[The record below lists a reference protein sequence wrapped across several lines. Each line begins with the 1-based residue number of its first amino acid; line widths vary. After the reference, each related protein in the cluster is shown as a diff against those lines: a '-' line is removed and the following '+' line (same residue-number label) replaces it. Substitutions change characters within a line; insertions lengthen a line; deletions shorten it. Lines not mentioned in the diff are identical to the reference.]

1 MAVLIELKAENF
13 KRLKAVEL
21 KPGKKGIQVIAGR
34 NSQGKSSI
42 LDAIIAALCGKS
54 SIDQVPVRVGED
66 SAIIE
71 AVIDTEPPLRITRK
85 IQQDGKSTL
94 TITQMGEFESKI
106 ARPQQTLDSLVGKV
120 AFDPLAFT
128 RLRPNEQVTMLKDLV
143 GVDTTS
149 IDKDIQIA
157 IQNLQDTRSNYQYH
171 AKQLAE
177 MPQFPDAK
185 PVDVSAELKALEEA
199 RLHNSQQDGITA
211 AVDQLSTA
219 LQEEYEAAES
229 LKLRLK
235 ETEEKIARIEYAIA
249 EATGNSQKKIDTT
262 QLEEKIKGSTA
273 QNREFELHLQWVKAA
288 EQLKQ
293 LEKAGKETNKQI
305 NELREKRLRTMMEA
319 KWPVPGL
326 GFNSSGVTYND
337 LPFTQCSS
345 AEQLRISTA
354 IGLSQ
359 NPTIRLMLIKDG
371 SLLDDESL
379 KMLHEL
385 AVQHQAQIILER
397 VGTGQPGEIV
407 IEDGS
412 VLEA

>member
-42 LDAIIAALCGKS
+42 LDAIIAALCGKA
-54 SIDQVPVRVGED
+54 SIDQVPVRKGED
-66 SAIIE
+66 SATIE

-143 GVDTTS
+143 GVDTS
-149 IDKDIQIA
+149 EVEARIQA
-157 IQNLQDTRSNYQYH
+157 ESERLTESRANYRYQER
-171 AKQLAE
+171 QLE
-177 MPQFPDAK
+177 RLPQFPDAK

-199 RLHNSQQDGITA
+199 RLHNSRQDGIVA
-211 AVDQLSTA
+211 AADQIASEL
-219 LQEEYEAAES
+219 EAGYLEVQR
-229 LKLRLK
+229 LHKLIK
-235 ETEEKIARIEYAIA
+235 ETEKRIMQLEHTLAETTENARE
-249 EATGNSQKKIDTT
+249 KIDTT
-262 QLEEKIKGSTA
+262 ELEEKIKRSA
-273 QNREFELHLQWVKAA
+273 
-288 EQLKQ
+288 
-293 LEKAGKETNKQI
+293 QI
-305 NELREKRLRTMMEA
+305 NSEYEAQQQRLKAEADLKKLEQSGKNISKKLGELREERLRTMMEA

-412 VLEA
+412 VVGV